1 MQKYFDAVE
10 SFHKALSLRR
20 DDAFS
25 TTMLN
30 NVVEHLVDDITPFE
44 AYPSEVPKLPP
55 VPMNMSSGVSTFFL
69 HSNRD
74 FSLAS
79 FDKSSLETQ
88 SGLQITH
95 IYIEIGVCCFQ

>member
-55 VPMNMSSGVSTFFL
+55 VPMNMSSGVSTFFSGIFRGEE
-69 HSNRD
+69 SNLW
-74 FSLAS
+74 FFNL
-79 FDKSSLETQ
+79 
-88 SGLQITH
+88 
-95 IYIEIGVCCFQ
+95 V

>member
-69 HSNRD
+69 A
-74 FSLAS
+74 FSEETIQIYGL
-79 FDKSSLETQ
+79 SSAVQ
-88 SGLQITH
+88 
-95 IYIEIGVCCFQ
+95 